1 MSPTSNPPASGLL
14 ARLTGIV
21 VRPRSAMRAAAS
33 ASAGAVAAAWLVV
46 LVVWLAAGAW
56 LLALPVGRQ
65 ALVDE
70 RVRVVEALGGT
81 VDDARYQGW
90 QAAPP
95 WGTYFTSGGRLLLLP
110 LTTLA
115 VATGLFLWTRR
126 QAPGVR
132 YAAALSVTVHA
143 SVILALQQVV
153 ATPLHIVRES
163 LTSPFNLAALAPLFD
178 EGSWPAR
185 LLSPLAHAAAERGGR
200 DGQAAVL
207 ERILAERWW
216 RTGLTDTQVVA
227 RRLPADWGTEF
238 ALHRDSMNPVMTARF
253 MRAGRMPHRSPWVKG
268 LYLAGSATH
277 PGQWVSF
284 CAVSGVLAALRLHE
298 DAR

>member
-21 VRPRSAMRAAAS
+21 VRPRSAMRAAA
-33 ASAGAVAAAWLVV
+33 AAGAGAVAAAWLVV

-70 RVRVVEALGGT
+70 QVRVVEALGGT
-81 VDDARYQGW
+81 VDDARYQAW

-126 QAPGVR
+126 QVPGVR

-185 LLSPLAHAAAERGGR
+185 LLGTIELFGVWWVLLLALGAATLTGRRARTYVAPLLGTYAGVAAAVAGIVVLMGG
-200 DGQAAVL
+200 
-207 ERILAERWW
+207 
-216 RTGLTDTQVVA
+216 
-227 RRLPADWGTEF
+227 
-238 ALHRDSMNPVMTARF
+238 S
-253 MRAGRMPHRSPWVKG
+253 
-268 LYLAGSATH
+268 
-277 PGQWVSF
+277 
-284 CAVSGVLAALRLHE
+284 
-298 DAR
+298 